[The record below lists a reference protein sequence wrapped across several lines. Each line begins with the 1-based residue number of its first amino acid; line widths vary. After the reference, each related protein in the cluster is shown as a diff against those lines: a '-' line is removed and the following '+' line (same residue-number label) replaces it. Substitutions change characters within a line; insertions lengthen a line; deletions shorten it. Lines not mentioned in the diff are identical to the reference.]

1 VKRRNYQRE
10 HLERLYAQ
18 QERLARLSDR
28 QLLER
33 IARCEALETAEAIR
47 YPSHWWT
54 NPCEHWSTPE
64 ERTAWW
70 NTRHGSAWW
79 HSLALRAALG
89 SERVEA
95 ERILKQRQKE
105 TDAESIL
112 GGPRLAGRSVL
123 G

>member
-1 VKRRNYQRE
+1 MKRNYQRE

-33 IARCEALETAEAIR
+33 IARCEALESAEADR
-47 YPSHWWT
+47 YPSEWWIA
-54 NPCEHWSTPE
+54 PCEHWSTVE

-70 NTRHGSAWW
+70 NTRHGLAWW
-79 HSLALRAALG
+79 HSLALQAALG
-89 SERVEA
+89 TERVEA

-105 TDAESIL
+105 TAAESIL
-112 GGPRLAGRSVL
+112 GGPRLASRSVL